1 MNSRGPDSVQ
11 TLVDLLRWRV
21 TERGAQLAYTFLA
34 DGEGEEVPLTYREL
48 DLRAR
53 AVGAQLQRMGV
64 QGERAIL
71 LYEAGLDYIVAFFG
85 CLYAGAVAVPAYP
98 PDLLRPDRTL
108 PRILAIINDA
118 RPAAV
123 LTTSAGLALAR
134 RLFDRFPALGKLQ
147 WVTTDNLGRELA
159 AESRCFEVGELAQAW
174 RDPAL
179 SGDALAFLQYTSGST
194 ATPKGVMVSH
204 SSILYNEKMLQ
215 AAFGATAQST
225 FVMWLPLYH
234 DMGLIGN
241 VLQALYLGSH
251 CVLMSPLHFLQRP
264 MRWLQ
269 AISRYRAYV
278 SGGPNFAYDLCVR
291 KITPEQRSR
300 LDLSSWTIAFNGAEP
315 VRAGTLQRF
324 AETFAP
330 CGFRREILY
339 PCYGLAEATL
349 FVTGGLPKEPPVLY
363 AVDVDALAQDR
374 VAPAAP
380 PQDAGST
387 SRVLVGCGRTW
398 IDQKILIVDPES
410 SRPCPADR
418 VGEIWVSGPNVAD
431 GYWQHSEE
439 TQQTFGARLADSGE
453 EPFLRT
459 GDLGF
464 MKDGELF
471 IAGRLKDLI
480 IIDGLNHY
488 PQDIELTVE
497 QSHPALRPGCCAAFS
512 VEINGQEQLVVVA
525 ELARDDRQ
533 SPGTLGRNPATLGLA
548 ALDGGAAMGFSRDEV
563 ISAIRRALLAQHE
576 LRVYDVVLLKAG
588 AIAKTSSGKIQ
599 RRASRAE
606 YLAGKLAVWTPE

>member
-1 MNSRGPDSVQ
+1 
-11 TLVDLLRWRV
+11 
-21 TERGAQLAYTFLA
+21 
-34 DGEGEEVPLTYREL
+34 
-48 DLRAR
+48 
-53 AVGAQLQRMGV
+53 
-64 QGERAIL
+64 
-71 LYEAGLDYIVAFFG
+71 
-85 CLYAGAVAVPAYP
+85 
-98 PDLLRPDRTL
+98 
-108 PRILAIINDA
+108 
-118 RPAAV
+118 
-123 LTTSAGLALAR
+123 
-134 RLFDRFPALGKLQ
+134 
-147 WVTTDNLGRELA
+147 
-159 AESRCFEVGELAQAW
+159 
-174 RDPAL
+174 
-179 SGDALAFLQYTSGST
+179 
-194 ATPKGVMVSH
+194 
-204 SSILYNEKMLQ
+204 
-215 AAFGATAQST
+215 
-225 FVMWLPLYH
+225 
-234 DMGLIGN
+234 
-241 VLQALYLGSH
+241 
-251 CVLMSPLHFLQRP
+251 
-264 MRWLQ
+264 
-269 AISRYRAYV
+269 
-278 SGGPNFAYDLCVR
+278 
-291 KITPEQRSR
+291 
-300 LDLSSWTIAFNGAEP
+300 
-315 VRAGTLQRF
+315 
-324 AETFAP
+324 
-330 CGFRREILY
+330 
-339 PCYGLAEATL
+339 
-349 FVTGGLPKEPPVLY
+349 
-363 AVDVDALAQDR
+363 
-374 VAPAAP
+374 
-380 PQDAGST
+380 
-387 SRVLVGCGRTW
+387 
-398 IDQKILIVDPES
+398 
-410 SRPCPADR
+410 
-418 VGEIWVSGPNVAD
+418 VAD